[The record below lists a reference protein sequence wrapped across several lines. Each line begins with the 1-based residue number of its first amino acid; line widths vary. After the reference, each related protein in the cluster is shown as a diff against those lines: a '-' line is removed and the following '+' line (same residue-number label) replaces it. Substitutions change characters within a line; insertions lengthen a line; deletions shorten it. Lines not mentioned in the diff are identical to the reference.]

1 MAFKSATRRAISPAS
16 AGWCSTRRSWSVS
29 SSIAEAILAEP
40 RGRRR
45 SPSGMTLE
53 EKLDEALKQTF
64 PASDAFSL
72 TPASEKDAKPV
83 EQVPKKRPLNSG
95 QRPELRT

>member
-1 MAFKSATRRAISPAS
+1 M
-16 AGWCSTRRSWSVS
+16 V
-29 SSIAEAILAEP
+29 EAILEEP
-40 RGRRR
+40 CGSRR

-72 TPASEKDAKPV
+72 APADEQDAKPV
-83 EQVPKKRPLNSG
+83 ERRAEKSQNAA
-95 QRPELRT
+95 